1 MKKPYFLPT
10 ALIPPHRSFGEAGRG
25 LFFIILLLLPLF
37 TTAQVIV
44 TCAGGGS
51 ASLGDGGPAIDAEV
65 LQPFGMAL
73 DDSGNLYI
81 CSAYRIRKVS
91 PGYGGI
97 ITTIAGNGTPGYS
110 GDHGLGIYA
119 QIAWCSDVFVDHHGS
134 VYIADA
140 ANNCIRKVTN
150 ADTIT
155 TIAGTGVAGYNGDN
169 ILATTAQLNIPEGI
183 AVDSIGNVYI
193 VDKENFRIR
202 KVDTAGIITTIA
214 GIGVSGFSPDGSRA
228 DTAKLDSIESIRIDK
243 IGNIFFA
250 DNVRIR
256 KIDTAGIIT
265 TIAGT
270 GIIGYSGDSGVA
282 INAEIGGGAI
292 AIDSAGN
299 LYIADEGANRI
310 RKVDTAGIITTIAGN
325 GISGYYGDN
334 GNPLSAE
341 LRIPQGVAVSN
352 NGDVYIG
359 DTYNDRVRLITMHPV
374 GINAIASSSGG
385 ISVYPNPANEEVTIT
400 AKTNNTYTLVIT
412 DVLGR
417 SVYKDNFTGRVQLP
431 LNNWQSGFYY
441 VQVMSENGYKEVK
454 KLIVQ

>member
-1 MKKPYFLPT
+1 MKN
-10 ALIPPHRSFGEAGRG
+10 LI
-25 LFFIILLLLPLF
+25 IILLLLLPLF

-119 QIAWCSDVFVDHHGS
+119 QIAWCSDVFVDHHGN

-193 VDKENFRIR
+193 VDNENFRIR

-214 GIGVSGFSPDGSRA
+214 GTGVSGFSPDGSRA
-228 DTAKLDSIESIRIDK
+228 DTAKLDSIGSIRIDK

-359 DTYNDRVRLITMHPV
+359 DTYNDRVRLVTMHPV
-374 GINAIASSSGG
+374 RINTVASNHRGMS
-385 ISVYPNPANEEVTIT
+385 IYPNPTNDEVTVATII
-400 AKTNNTYTLVIT
+400 KGSYTVVIT
-412 DVLGR
+412 DILGR
-417 SVYKDNFTGRVQLP
+417 LIYENSFLDKVHIHVA
-431 LNNWQSGFYY
+431 NWQAGVYY
-441 VQVMSENGYKEVK
+441 VQVVSENGYKNVQ
-454 KLIVQ
+454 KLIIQ